1 MPKKVADVPVA
12 QPGKIICPACRSE
25 IASDGGKLF
34 AKSKTLADLEE
45 AAEVSAKIG
54 PEIDRLEKEV
64 KDSQEENKKLKAV
77 IIAAE
82 KKKERDSDPDDELR

>member
-1 MPKKVADVPVA
+1 MTKKLAEVPAA

-54 PEIDRLEKEV
+54 PEIDRLEKELTDA
-64 KDSQEENKKLKAV
+64 KEENKKLKAV
-77 IIAAE
+77 VVTAE
-82 KKKERDSDPDDELR
+82 KKREADADDELG

>member
-1 MPKKVADVPVA
+1 MTKKQEESVA

-25 IASDGGKLF
+25 VASDGGKLF

-54 PEIDRLEKEV
+54 PEIDRLEKELTDA
-64 KDSQEENKKLKAV
+64 KEENKKLKAV
-77 IIAAE
+77 VVTAE
-82 KKKERDSDPDDELR
+82 KKREADADDELG